1 MNQLNS
7 IFLEGNLVRDPEHNE
22 TQMGGSVCNFSLAVN
37 HTFRDS
43 KGEKVDEVS
52 FFDVETW
59 GNLAEKLKKVNV
71 KKGRGVRVVGRLKQE
86 RWKDAEG
93 KSHSKIFVV
102 AERIELKQQIRK
114 APAKDTDYERGM

>member
-1 MNQLNS
+1 MNNINS
-7 IFLEGNLVRDPEHNE
+7 IMLEGNLVRDPEYNE
-22 TQMGGSVCNFSLAVN
+22 TQMGSSVCNFSLAVN
-37 HTFRDS
+37 RIYKDS

-52 FFDVETW
+52 FFDIETW
-59 GNLAEKLKKVNV
+59 GYLAEKLKKENV
-71 KKGRGVRVVGRLKQE
+71 KKGRGVRVVGRLKQG

-102 AERIELKQQIRK
+102 AENIELKQQIRK